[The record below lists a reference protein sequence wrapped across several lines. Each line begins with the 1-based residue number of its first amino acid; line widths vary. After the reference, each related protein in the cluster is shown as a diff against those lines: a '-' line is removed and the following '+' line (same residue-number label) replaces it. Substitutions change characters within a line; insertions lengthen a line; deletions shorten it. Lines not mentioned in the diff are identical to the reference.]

1 MSTSDSITE
10 AALRLFYRQGFHAS
24 GVEQLSQV
32 AGVTKKTL
40 YRHFPSK
47 EHLVEAALRL
57 RDAEFMAKMKAAMEP
72 VPDAQ
77 RPQAYIDFIASWAHE
92 PDFHGCAFINATAEY
107 AGPDEPPHVL
117 ARQHKEQ
124 VLAYLQEVCA
134 RAGFRQP
141 TAAARQLFLI
151 GEGLIVTCQVGGV
164 SQEMIDSAR
173 RMVVL
178 TGAQGG
184 GVGESAER

>member
-1 MSTSDSITE
+1 MSTADSITE
-10 AALRLFYRQGFHAS
+10 AALALFYRQGFHAS

-57 RDAEFMAKMKAAMEP
+57 RDAQFMAKMQAAMEP
-72 VPDAQ
+72 AAEAQ
-77 RPQAYIDFIASWAHE
+77 RPLAYIDFIATWTRE
-92 PDFHGCAFINATAEY
+92 PDFHGCAFINAAAEY
-107 AGPDEPPHVL
+107 AEAGEPPHVL
-117 ARQHKEQ
+117 AGQHKEQ
-124 VLAYLQEVCA
+124 VLAYLEKVCA

-141 TAAARQLFLI
+141 LAAARQLFLI
-151 GEGLIVTCQVGGV
+151 GEGLIVACQVRGA

-173 RMVVL
+173 EMVGRLADV
-178 TGAQGG
+178 QGG
-184 GVGESAER
+184 AAG

>member
-57 RDAEFMAKMKAAMEP
+57 RDTEFMVKMKAAMEP
-72 VPDAQ
+72 APDAQ
-77 RPQAYIDFIASWAHE
+77 RPQAYIDFIAAWARE
-92 PDFHGCAFINATAEY
+92 PDFHGCAFINAAAEY
-107 AGPDEPPHVL
+107 AEAGEPPHVL

-124 VLAYLQEVCA
+124 VLAYLEEVSA

-141 TAAARQLFLI
+141 QQVARQLFLI
-151 GEGLIVTCQVGGV
+151 GEGLVVACQVGGAA
-164 SQEMIDSAR
+164 QEMIDSAR
-173 RMVVL
+173 EMVGL
-178 TGAQGG
+178 LAAAQGG
-184 GVGESAER
+184 AAG

>member
-1 MSTSDSITE
+1 MSTADSITE
-10 AALRLFYRQGFHAS
+10 AALGLFYRQGFHAS

-57 RDAEFMAKMKAAMEP
+57 RDAQFMAKMQAAMEP
-72 VPDAQ
+72 ATDAQ
-77 RPQAYIDFIASWAHE
+77 RPLAYIDFIAAWAHE
-92 PDFHGCAFINATAEY
+92 SDFHGCAFINAAAEY
-107 AGPDEPPHVL
+107 ADAGEPPHVL

-124 VLAYLQEVCA
+124 VLAYLEEVCS

-141 TAAARQLFLI
+141 VAAGRQLFLI
-151 GEGLIVTCQVGGV
+151 GEGLIVACQVGGAA
-164 SQEMIDSAR
+164 QEMIDSAR
-173 RMVVL
+173 GLVGL
-178 TGAQGG
+178 LAGAQGG
-184 GVGESAER
+184 GAG

>member
-57 RDAEFMAKMKAAMEP
+57 RDAEFMAKMKAAVEP

-77 RPQAYIDFIASWAHE
+77 RPQAYIDFIAAWAHE
-92 PDFHGCAFINATAEY
+92 PDFHGCAFINAAAEY
-107 AGPDEPPHVL
+107 ADAGEPPHML
-117 ARQHKEQ
+117 AREHKEQ

-134 RAGFRQP
+134 RAGLGQP
-141 TAAARQLFLI
+141 LAASRQLFLI
-151 GEGLIVTCQVGGV
+151 GEGLIVACQVGGV
-164 SQEMIDSAR
+164 SQEMVDSAR
-173 RMVVL
+173 GMVRL
-178 TGAQGG
+178 LINAQGG
-184 GVGESAER
+184 GAG

>member
-57 RDAEFMAKMKAAMEP
+57 RDEEFMVKLKAALEP
-72 VPDAQ
+72 APDTQ
-77 RPQAYIDFIASWAHE
+77 RPLTYIDFIAAWARE
-92 PDFHGCAFINATAEY
+92 PSFHGCAFINAAAEY
-107 AGPDEPPHVL
+107 AEAGAPPHVL
-117 ARQHKEQ
+117 ARKHKER
-124 VLAYLQEVCA
+124 LIAYLEEISA

-141 TAAARQLFLI
+141 QQFARQLFLV
-151 GEGLIVTCQVGGV
+151 GEGLIVACQISGAA
-164 SQEMIDSAR
+164 QEMIDSAR
-173 RMVVL
+173 KMV
-178 TGAQGG
+178 GG
-184 GVGESAER
+184 LAELEAKQ

>member
-1 MSTSDSITE
+1 MSTFDSITE
-10 AALRLFYRQGFHAS
+10 AALRLFYRQGFHFS

-47 EHLVEAALRL
+47 EHLVEAALHL
-57 RDAEFMAKMKAAMEP
+57 RDREFMMKMKAAMEP

-77 RPQAYIDFIASWAHE
+77 RPQAYIDFIAAWTRES
-92 PDFHGCAFINATAEY
+92 DFHGCAFINAAAEY
-107 AGPDEPPHVL
+107 AEADEPPHVL

-124 VLAYLQEVCA
+124 VLAYLEEVST
-134 RAGFRQP
+134 RAGLREPKQV
-141 TAAARQLFLI
+141 ARQLFLI
-151 GEGLIVTCQVGGV
+151 GEGLIVASQVGGT

-173 RMVVL
+173 DMVGLLVDL
-178 TGAQGG
+178 QGRAAG
-184 GVGESAER
+184 

>member
-1 MSTSDSITE
+1 MSTADSITE

-47 EHLVEAALRL
+47 EHLVEAALRR
-57 RDAEFMAKMKAAMEP
+57 RDDEFLAKMKGAMEP
-72 VPDAQ
+72 TFDAQ
-77 RPQAYIDFIASWAHE
+77 RPLAYIDFIAAWAHE
-92 PDFHGCAFINATAEY
+92 PDFHGCAFINAAAEY
-107 AGPDEPPHVL
+107 ADAVEPPHVL

-124 VLAYLQEVCA
+124 VLAYLEEVCR
-134 RAGFRQP
+134 RAGLRQP
-141 TAAARQLFLI
+141 KQAARQLFLI
-151 GEGLIVTCQVGGV
+151 GEGLIVACQVGGA

-173 RMVVL
+173 GMVGL
-178 TGAQGG
+178 LSAAQGG
-184 GVGESAER
+184 AAGWKA

>member
-1 MSTSDSITE
+1 MSTADSITE
-10 AALRLFYRQGFHAS
+10 AALGLFYRQGFHAS

-47 EHLVEAALRL
+47 EHLVEEALRL
-57 RDAEFMAKMKAAMEP
+57 RDAQFMAKMQAAMEP
-72 VPDAQ
+72 VHDAQ
-77 RPQAYIDFIASWAHE
+77 RPLAYIDFIAAWARE
-92 PDFHGCAFINATAEY
+92 PDFHGCAFINAAAEY
-107 AGPDEPPHVL
+107 AEAAEPPHVL

-124 VLAYLQEVCA
+124 VLAYLEKVCA

-141 TAAARQLFLI
+141 LAAARQLFLI
-151 GEGLIVTCQVGGV
+151 GEGLIVACQVGGA

-173 RMVVL
+173 EMVGRLADV
-178 TGAQGG
+178 QGG
-184 GVGESAER
+184 AAG

>member
-40 YRHFPSK
+40 YRYFPSK
-47 EHLVEAALRL
+47 EELVAAALRV
-57 RDAEFMAKMKAAMEP
+57 RDAQFMAKLRAALEP
-72 VPDAQ
+72 AADAQ
-77 RPQAYIDFIASWAHE
+77 RPLAYIDFIAAWAHE
-92 PDFHGCAFINATAEY
+92 PDFHGCAFINAAAEY
-107 AGPDEPPHVL
+107 AEPGEPPHVL
-117 ARQHKEQ
+117 AREHKEQ

-141 TAAARQLFLI
+141 AAAARQLYLI
-151 GEGLIVTCQVGGV
+151 GEGLIVACQVGGAAP
-164 SQEMIDSAR
+164 EMIESAR
-173 RMVVL
+173 GMVGVL
-178 TGAQGG
+178 ATAQAGGAG
-184 GVGESAER
+184 